1 MCGGRFCGTA
11 SRCHRP
17 RGDHWGLCGRGSALA
32 SGPGLTRGHVSSD
45 CFTAEGTSYWAEGGE
60 KGHGLS
66 GSLSAPTELWSFRN
80 PPPGLHLVPGA
91 GVAALQSPSLCNH
104 SKRGSGKVGGRGW
117 QATSQPTGEGRTGR
131 PARGRQGQAGDLS
144 VSGLID
150 PPLGAPLGSWLPPG
164 PGQLGGSVTMSWGF
178 LLGRKLFWGKK
189 RAPPTGELPPCT
201 SGLAPFVVGWSGSVP
216 RPDAHTF

>member
-17 RGDHWGLCGRGSALA
+17 RGDHWGPCGRGSALA

-104 SKRGSGKVGGRGW
+104 SKRGSGKVGGRRW

-150 PPLGAPLGSWLPPG
+150 PPSGAPLGSWLPPG
-164 PGQLGGSVTMSWGF
+164 PGIQGGPWPVGGLSDNVLGFSFREETF
-178 LLGRKLFWGKK
+178 LGEKK
-189 RAPPTGELPPCT
+189 GAPH
-201 SGLAPFVVGWSGSVP
+201 
-216 RPDAHTF
+216 R